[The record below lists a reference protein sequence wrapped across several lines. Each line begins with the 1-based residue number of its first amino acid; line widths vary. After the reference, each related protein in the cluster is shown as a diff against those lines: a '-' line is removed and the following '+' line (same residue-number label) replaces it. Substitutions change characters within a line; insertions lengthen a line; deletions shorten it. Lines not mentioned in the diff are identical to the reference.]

1 MSDEQFPLGAVVK
14 VLPDKIESDAPAGIH
29 GLKAG
34 MVGVV
39 TGRYNKELLVVQFFN
54 ATNPDRE
61 RGVFYMTYDSVER
74 IDTQHTTEE

>member
-1 MSDEQFPLGAVVK
+1 MTVEQFPIGAVVK
-14 VLPDKIESDAPAGIH
+14 VIPGMIGPAGIH

-39 TGRYNKELLVVQFFN
+39 TGCYNKELLIVRFFN

-61 RGVFYMTYDSVER
+61 RGVFYMPYGSVER